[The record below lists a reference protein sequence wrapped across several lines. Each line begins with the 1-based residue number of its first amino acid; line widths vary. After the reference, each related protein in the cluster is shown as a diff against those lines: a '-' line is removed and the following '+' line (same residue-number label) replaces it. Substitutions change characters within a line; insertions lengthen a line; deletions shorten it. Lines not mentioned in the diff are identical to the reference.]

1 MSENR
6 KYRIDRFLLLSAV
19 RPDNWQNIV
28 GFAHHD
34 VIEAQLRKLIGAA
47 FLVAAS
53 TLSVHAESAASAT
66 VPVGTVTAERKAI
79 SKSLEFVGRVEAVNR
94 VEIKA
99 RVKGFLEEVL
109 FKEGDL
115 IQEGAPLYQIE
126 KALFEADV
134 QKAAG
139 DLARSKAANTLA
151 QLELNRAEELLK
163 RDTGTVVTRDKSLT
177 QVQTTQGQI
186 LADESNLNT
195 AKINLG
201 YTAIDAP
208 ISGKIGRTRITKG
221 NVVGPDSGPL
231 TTIVSQDPM
240 YVTFPVSQR
249 EFLRVRQS
257 EVAQVDPGKIG
268 VQLRFSD
275 GSTFDQTGHVNLLD
289 VSVDGATDTI
299 TARAVMP
306 NPKGRLIDNQLV
318 RVVLDSGNAEEKV
331 VVSQSALIADQEGVY
346 VLAVEDGKAVTKRLK
361 LSGEN
366 GAGVVVE
373 DGLSGGEQVIV
384 QGLQGVRPGA
394 AVRATPMMRSASEQ

>member
-6 KYRIDRFLLLSAV
+6 KYRIYQFFSFYSATA
-19 RPDNWQNIV
+19 RNWRNNAGV
-28 GFAHHD
+28 AGHD
-34 VIEAQLRKLIGAA
+34 AIEVQLRKLIGTV

-53 TLSVHAESAASAT
+53 TLSVHAESVAPAA
-66 VPVGTVTAERKAI
+66 VPVGTVKAERKAI

-115 IQEGAPLYQIE
+115 IREGAPLYRIE

-134 QKAAG
+134 QKAEG
-139 DLARSKAANTLA
+139 DLARSKAANALA
-151 QLELNRAEELLK
+151 QLDLNRAEELLK
-163 RDTGTVVTRDKSLT
+163 RDTGTVVTRDKALT

-201 YTAIDAP
+201 YTAINAP
-208 ISGKIGRTRITKG
+208 ISGKIGRTRITRG
-221 NVVGPDSGPL
+221 NVVGPDSGLL

-257 EVAQVDPGKIG
+257 EIAQVDPRKIE

-275 GSTFDQTGHVNLLD
+275 GSTFDQTGQVDFID

-299 TARAVMP
+299 TARAVVP

-318 RVVLDSGNAEEKV
+318 RVVLDVGNPKEKV

-346 VLAVEDGKAVTKRLK
+346 VFAVEDGKAVTKRLK
-361 LSGEN
+361 VSSEN
-366 GAGVVVE
+366 GADIVVE
-373 DGLSGGEQVIV
+373 DGLAGGEQIIV
-384 QGLQGVRPGA
+384 QGLQGVRAGA
-394 AVRATPMMRSASEQ
+394 AVRATPMMRSVSEK

>member
-1 MSENR
+1 MVQ
-6 KYRIDRFLLLSAV
+6 IFLSHSA
-19 RPDNWQNIV
+19 RTSNGRNI
-28 GFAHHD
+28 ACIARHD
-34 VIEAQLRKLIGAA
+34 AIEAQLGKLIGAA

-53 TLSVHAESAASAT
+53 TLSVHAESAAPPAAIS
-66 VPVGTVTAERKAI
+66 VGTVTAERKAI
-79 SKSLEFVGRVEAVNR
+79 SKSLEFVGRVESVDR

-115 IQEGAPLYQIE
+115 IEEGAPLYRIE
-126 KALFEADV
+126 KALFEVDV
-134 QKAAG
+134 QKAEG

-163 RDTGTVVTRDKSLT
+163 RDTGTVVTRDKTLT
-177 QVQTTQGQI
+177 QAQTTQGQI

-257 EVAQVDPGKIG
+257 EKAQVDPRTIG

-275 GSTFDQTGHVNLLD
+275 GSTFDQTGHVNFID

-346 VLAVEDGKAVTKRLK
+346 VFAVEDGKAVTKRLE

-366 GAGVVVE
+366 GTGVVVE

-394 AVRATPMMRSASEQ
+394 AVRATPMMRSVSEQ

>member
-6 KYRIDRFLLLSAV
+6 KYRIDRFLLFSSA
-19 RPDNWQNIV
+19 RTSNWRNIAGV
-28 GFAHHD
+28 ASHD
-34 VIEAQLRKLIGAA
+34 VIEAQMRKLIGAV

-53 TLSVHAESAASAT
+53 TSSVYAEIATPTT
-66 VPVGTVTAERKAI
+66 VPVGTVKAERKAI

-115 IQEGAPLYQIE
+115 IEEGAPLYQIE
-126 KALFEADV
+126 KALFEADI
-134 QKAAG
+134 QKAEG

-201 YTAIDAP
+201 YTTINAP

-249 EFLRVRQS
+249 EFLRVRRS
-257 EVAQVDPGKIG
+257 EIAQIDPRKIE

-275 GSTFDQTGHVNLLD
+275 GSTFDQTGHVNFID

-299 TARAVMP
+299 TARAVVP

-318 RVVLDSGNAEEKV
+318 RVVLDIGNPEEKV
-331 VVSQSALIADQEGVY
+331 VVSQAALIADQEGVY
-346 VLAVEDGKAVTKRLK
+346 VFAVEDGKAVTKRLK
-361 LSGEN
+361 LSSEN
-366 GAGVVVE
+366 GVDIVVE
-373 DGLSGGEQVIV
+373 DGLAGGEQVIV
-384 QGLQGVRPGA
+384 QGVQSVRAGA
-394 AVRATPMMRSASEQ
+394 AVRATPMMRSVSEK

>member
-1 MSENR
+1 MSEDR
-6 KYRIDRFLLLSAV
+6 KYRIDRFLLFS
-19 RPDNWQNIV
+19 
-28 GFAHHD
+28 FARTGLASD
-34 VIEAQLRKLIGAA
+34 DAIEAQLRKLIGAA
-47 FLVAAS
+47 FLVAVSA
-53 TLSVHAESAASAT
+53 LSVHAEFAAPAP

-115 IQEGAPLYQIE
+115 IEEGAPLYQIE

-134 QKAAG
+134 QKAEG

-163 RDTGTVVTRDKSLT
+163 RDTGTVVMRDKSLT

-201 YTAIDAP
+201 YTTINAP

-240 YVTFPVSQR
+240 YLTFPVSQR
-249 EFLRVRQS
+249 EFLRVRRS
-257 EVAQVDPGKIG
+257 EIAQVDPRKIE

-275 GSTFDQTGHVNLLD
+275 GSTFDQTGHVNFID

-299 TARAVMP
+299 TARAVVP

-318 RVVLDSGNAEEKV
+318 RVVLDVGNPEEKV

-346 VLAVEDGKAVTKRLK
+346 VFAVEEGKAVTKRLK
-361 LSGEN
+361 LSSEN
-366 GAGVVVE
+366 GADIVVE
-373 DGLSGGEQVIV
+373 DGLAGGEQVIV
-384 QGLQGVRPGA
+384 QGVQGVRAGA
-394 AVRATPMMRSASEQ
+394 AVRATPMIRSVSEK

>member
-1 MSENR
+1 
-6 KYRIDRFLLLSAV
+6 
-19 RPDNWQNIV
+19 
-28 GFAHHD
+28 
-34 VIEAQLRKLIGAA
+34 
-47 FLVAAS
+47 
-53 TLSVHAESAASAT
+53 
-66 VPVGTVTAERKAI
+66 
-79 SKSLEFVGRVEAVNR
+79 
-94 VEIKA
+94 
-99 RVKGFLEEVL
+99 
-109 FKEGDL
+109 
-115 IQEGAPLYQIE
+115 
-126 KALFEADV
+126 
-134 QKAAG
+134 
-139 DLARSKAANTLA
+139 LARSKAANTLA